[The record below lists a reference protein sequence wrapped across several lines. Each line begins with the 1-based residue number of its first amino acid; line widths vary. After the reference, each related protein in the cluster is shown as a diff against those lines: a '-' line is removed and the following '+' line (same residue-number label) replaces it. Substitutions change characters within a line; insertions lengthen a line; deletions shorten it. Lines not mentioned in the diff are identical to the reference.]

1 MKEKFKTTS
10 FWLGLSA
17 SVVIALDCLS
27 SILNVRLYSQEIGT
41 VILSLCSVLVIMGVV
56 TKKTTGD
63 KSNVDKE
70 ELLQELQGL
79 DGEIEDK
86 NKNSEKN
93 NI

>member
-86 NKNSEKN
+86 NKNSEEE
-93 NI
+93 